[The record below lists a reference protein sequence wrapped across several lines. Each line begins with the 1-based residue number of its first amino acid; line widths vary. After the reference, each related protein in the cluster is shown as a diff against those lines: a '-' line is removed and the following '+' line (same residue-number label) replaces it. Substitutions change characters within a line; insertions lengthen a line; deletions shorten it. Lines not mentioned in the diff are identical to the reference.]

1 MAKAKRS
8 DISPMIG
15 SQSTIKP
22 NKTIGDTTGGS
33 KVGKKPRKS
42 KGGKRTLNTLGGKSG
57 IMNPPSGGGY

>member
-33 KVGKKPRKS
+33 KVYGKKGMARKAAAGRARA
-42 KGGKRTLNTLGGKSG
+42 KKK
-57 IMNPPSGGGY
+57 

>member
-1 MAKAKRS
+1 
-8 DISPMIG
+8 MIG